1 MEVPIH
7 TSADFRKTQRRE
19 DLRRHSEAAV
29 ATIWLVF
36 YVLGLTVA
44 LPSRIASREIELA
57 AQWVQA
63 DEDTPGHLFSRAVRR
78 AKLHACRQALRRG
91 PAIADAGHPAAG
103 AGNRRTIVPKKQ
115 FKRAPD

>member
-1 MEVPIH
+1 MH

-44 LPSRIASREIELA
+44 ISSPIISRAIELA
-57 AQWVQA
+57 A
-63 DEDTPGHLFSRAVRR
+63 H
-78 AKLHACRQALRRG
+78 
-91 PAIADAGHPAAG
+91 
-103 AGNRRTIVPKKQ
+103 
-115 FKRAPD
+115 